1 MMDVPTLMYNLKEEV
16 TCSVCIQLYTNP
28 KQLPC
33 LHIFCLEC
41 LNNLA
46 RTSTRYGKIK
56 CPICQAEVAVPETGT
71 METLPSCFY
80 VKNLLDTLAIKEC
93 NTSKVTCGNCDEKR
107 DEASYC
113 FHCGKFWCKD
123 CLNAHNI
130 LKESKDH
137 RVLSLKD
144 FQDEDFEKVLKRP
157 AFCQKELHEKEVL
170 KFYCKVCEVPVCQNC
185 VIVEHNKHDV
195 EYLEVSA
202 RAVKKS
208 IASKLETAKES
219 RQFHADTIQEF
230 EEKSRILEH
239 RSQSIK
245 GQIQEAAKSL
255 ILTIQR
261 QEEEMIA
268 KVENEAKR
276 ISEVDMRD
284 KVELQDKLKKSEEF
298 IRQAERLLE
307 RSTGAE
313 LVRSTTAIDE
323 HFNHLESALE
333 APNPMSPADGWATF
347 LMNQEISQILQDS
360 VIGRLDKTATAVNQ
374 CSVEGLRKAAV
385 GLETN
390 FQVITRNS
398 QGEQYYCPGDYIS
411 VNVISPQGGKVG
423 SEVKIIDNNNGSYTV
438 SFIPTETGQHVATIQ
453 VNGENIQEIPSVVVK
468 ERSFTPVGIIEK
480 GKIDGKK
487 LNGPWGL
494 AINDMDEI
502 FVTDL
507 CNNCIIVVNE
517 KGDFIWSFGHD
528 LVDQPTGICLDKEG
542 RIFVVNRG
550 NHKILLCN
558 SKGEDVTEV
567 HNGETLREPR
577 GIAQDEQ
584 GNLIVC
590 DSGNKCVW
598 FFSPDGNIFKTIGKG
613 WLQMP
618 FDCLCY
624 EGKILVSDHDA
635 HVIKVYNTNGR
646 FLYEFGR
653 FEMGD
658 GELNMPTGLAVDKTG
673 HLLVCCENNPNVQVF
688 TLEEKFVAKFGKEE
702 LGLVRPTGVSIL
714 KSGLIVV
721 CEFGKGR
728 LQIFE

>member
-1 MMDVPTLMYNLKEEV
+1 MDVPTLMYNLKEEV

-71 METLPSCFY
+71 MEALPSCFY

-123 CLNAHNI
+123 CLNAHNV

-144 FQDEDFEKVLKRP
+144 FQDEDFEDVLKRP

-170 KFYCKVCEVPVCQNC
+170 KFYCKVCKVPVCQNC

-208 IASKLETAKES
+208 IASKLETVKES
-219 RQFHADTIQEF
+219 RQVYTDVIQEY
-230 EEKSRILEH
+230 EAKTRMLDH

-255 ILTIQR
+255 IVTIQR

-268 KVENEAKR
+268 KVENETKR
-276 ISEVDMRD
+276 IREVDMR
-284 KVELQDKLKKSEEF
+284 KQGELQDKLKLIEES

-313 LVRSTTAIDE
+313 LVRSTTAIDK
-323 HFNHLESALE
+323 HFNDLETGLE
-333 APNPMSPADGWATF
+333 ADLGPMLPADGWATF
-347 LMNQEISQILQDS
+347 VKNQELSQFLQDS
-360 VIGRLDKTATAVNQ
+360 VIGHLDKTATAVNE
-374 CSVEGLRKAAV
+374 CSVEGLREGSV
-385 GLETN
+385 GLETD

-398 QGEQYYCPGDYIS
+398 QGEQYYCPGDYIT

-423 SEVKIIDNNNGSYTV
+423 AEVKVADNNNGSYTV
-438 SFIPTETGQHVATIQ
+438 SFIPTETGQHALTIQ
-453 VNGENIQEIPSVVVK
+453 VNGEKIQEIPPLVLK
-468 ERSFTPVGIIEK
+468 ERSFTPMGFIGEK
-480 GKIDGKK
+480 KIDGK
-487 LNGPWGL
+487 
-494 AINDMDEI
+494 E
-502 FVTDL
+502 
-507 CNNCIIVVNE
+507 
-517 KGDFIWSFGHD
+517 
-528 LVDQPTGICLDKEG
+528 
-542 RIFVVNRG
+542 
-550 NHKILLCN
+550 
-558 SKGEDVTEV
+558 
-567 HNGETLREPR
+567 LRCP
-577 GIAQDEQ
+577 
-584 GNLIVC
+584 
-590 DSGNKCVW
+590 
-598 FFSPDGNIFKTIGKG
+598 
-613 WLQMP
+613 
-618 FDCLCY
+618 
-624 EGKILVSDHDA
+624 
-635 HVIKVYNTNGR
+635 
-646 FLYEFGR
+646 
-653 FEMGD
+653 
-658 GELNMPTGLAVDKTG
+658 
-673 HLLVCCENNPNVQVF
+673 
-688 TLEEKFVAKFGKEE
+688 
-702 LGLVRPTGVSIL
+702 
-714 KSGLIVV
+714 
-721 CEFGKGR
+721 
-728 LQIFE
+728 